1 MKRQVVLLI
10 MMGLTLKTMAQIPT
24 NPEDISPLLIGESI
38 PNAILQDANGET
50 VRLED
55 VLSTQPT
62 VLVFYRGGWCPYCN
76 MQLSGLVD
84 IEADIV
90 ELGYQIV
97 AISPDDFQNL
107 KITEE
112 KDSINYKLFSDPEA
126 KLIQAIG
133 IAFQTPKELKG
144 YIASKAQK
152 GKTSEVMPVPSVM
165 VVDKEG
171 KIFFEYSNPN
181 YKERI
186 SGAMLLAV
194 LKSL

>member
-152 GKTSEVMPVPSVM
+152 GKISEVMPVPSVM